1 MSGEVNQP
9 TPTAGGEAPGFRVH
23 AAFPRLHSPPSQV
36 APRHGES
43 LTLVSLEG
51 CGLNMPYQSAIVWA
65 IIGEN
70 RGRDPMHPTRT
81 GRITAAILLLSFLT
95 ACGGGGG
102 SESPAAN
109 VVPVANAGAARTVDV
124 GNVTLNGTGSRDAD
138 GTIASYAWTQTA
150 GTPVTL
156 SSAAAAQPTFVAPQ
170 NTATASFTFQLIV
183 TDNRGASSAPSSV
196 TISVTG
202 NALPVA
208 NPGPPQIVASGSTV
222 TLVGAGSS
230 DPDGIIAS
238 YSWTQTDGSAVAMS
252 NPNTSTTV
260 FTAPVASTA
269 TTLSFQLVV
278 RDNRGAASAAAS
290 VTISVNANRA
300 PVANAGSPRTVGGA
314 GIVQLNGTASS
325 DPDGTVTAWS
335 WTQIAGTA
343 VTMSNANTATPT
355 FTAPA
360 VSAVP
365 AMLTF
370 SLVVTDNGGLSSTAS
385 TVTITVNP
393 NSLPVANAGPGQNV
407 VSGTTVTLDGRG
419 SADPDGSVVSYAWT
433 QSAGA
438 AVTLSGA
445 NTARPTFVAPD
456 VVTPAM
462 LTFQLVVTDNAGST
476 SPPSSVTIRVDAN
489 ARPVAI
495 PGISQTVGS
504 GAAVTLNPA
513 GARSVDVDGSIT
525 AYAWTQTAGTA
536 VTLNGASTLQPTFTA
551 PTVTVSTAL
560 TFALVVTDNLGA
572 TSPPATVTITVTPYV
587 TLSGTVRFQR
597 VPFQAGAPYGLDYA
611 NPVWRPARA
620 IAVKATQVGGSVVG
634 TAVTDANGN
643 YTMSVP
649 SDMNITIHAVARM
662 VRDGTQPLPR
672 WDVRVQPILTAYAPL
687 EYFSGFTSSSSGT
700 YNVDIASGVAPN
712 GTATTARTSSSGPF
726 AILDTIYTAMQAVL
740 STAPN
745 TSFPELYVDWGGQ
758 TEGTFFTT
766 ANGQH
771 IALQSDLTED
781 TDEYDQH
788 VIAHEFGHYVERNF
802 SRADNIGG
810 SHGFGDRLDM
820 RVAFGEGFGYAFAAI
835 VLNDSFTHDS
845 YVFNGTQRSSV
856 FDVETNPPATGAD
869 AGCWCSES
877 SVWSVLWDLYD
888 NVPDGNDNISLPFS
902 ALWNVL
908 VGPQRL
914 TPSVT
919 SIFSYVSALKVDQ
932 PAFAGLINS
941 LLSAQNINSGTID
954 AFATNETYLPYP
966 AMTLPLIPTVTKGG
980 GPVVVRSIGDA
991 NRHYNKAG
999 NRALLR
1005 FTALTSGPIT
1015 VSLTT
1020 SNLSAGRDPDFY
1032 VRNNGTLFWG
1042 GINGS
1047 SEYPETET
1055 FSVTAGQTYI
1065 IDAFDCANGC
1075 SGASIEG
1082 TPGDYDLTVTIN

>member
-1 MSGEVNQP
+1 
-9 TPTAGGEAPGFRVH
+9 
-23 AAFPRLHSPPSQV
+23 
-36 APRHGES
+36 
-43 LTLVSLEG
+43 
-51 CGLNMPYQSAIVWA
+51 
-65 IIGEN
+65 
-70 RGRDPMHPTRT
+70 MHPTRT
-81 GRITAAILLLSFLT
+81 GRVTVAVLLLSLLT

-102 SESPAAN
+102 SAGPAAN
-109 VVPVANAGAARTVDV
+109 VAPVANAGAARTVDV
-124 GNVTLNGTGSRDAD
+124 GSVTLNGTGSSDSD

-150 GTPVTL
+150 GTAVTL
-156 SSAAAAQPTFVAPQ
+156 NSATTAQPNFVAPQ
-170 NTATASFTFQLIV
+170 NAAAATFTFQLIV
-183 TDNRGASSAPSSV
+183 TDNRGASSTPSSV
-196 TISVTG
+196 TISVNG
-202 NALPVA
+202 NAVPVA
-208 NPGPPQIVASGSTV
+208 NPGPAQTVASGATV
-222 TLVGAGSS
+222 TLVGASS
-230 DPDGIIAS
+230 TDPDGIIAS
-238 YSWTQTDGSAVAMS
+238 YSWTQTAGSIVAMS
-252 NPNTSTTV
+252 SPNASTTT

-269 TTLSFQLVV
+269 STLTFQLIVT
-278 RDNRGAASAAAS
+278 DNRGAASAAAS
-290 VTISVNANRA
+290 VTISISANLA
-300 PVANAGSPRTVGGA
+300 PVANAGAPRTVGSA
-314 GIVQLNGTASS
+314 AVVQLNGAASS
-325 DPDGTVTAWS
+325 DPDGTITAWS
-335 WTQIAGTA
+335 WTQLTGTA
-343 VTMSNANTATPT
+343 VTLSNANTATPG
-355 FTAPA
+355 FTAPV
-360 VSAVP
+360 VSGVP
-365 AMLTF
+365 ATLSF
-370 SLVVTDNGGLSSTAS
+370 RLVVTDNGGVSSAAS

-393 NSLPVANAGPGQNV
+393 NSLPLANAGPGQNV

-419 SADPDGSVVSYAWT
+419 SADPDGSVASYSWT
-433 QSAGA
+433 QSAGT
-438 AVTLSGA
+438 AVTLGGA
-445 NTARPTFVAPD
+445 NTSRPTFVAPA
-456 VVTPAM
+456 VVSPAM
-462 LTFQLVVTDNAGST
+462 LTFQLVVTDNAGAM

-489 ARPVAI
+489 SRPIAI

-504 GAAVTLNPA
+504 GASVTLNPA
-513 GARSVDVDGSIT
+513 GALSIDTDGSIT

-536 VTLNGASTLQPTFTA
+536 VTLNGASSTQPTFTA
-551 PTVTVSTAL
+551 PTVTVSTPL
-560 TFALVVTDNLGA
+560 TFALVVTDDLGA
-572 TSPPATVTITVTPYV
+572 TSLPATVTVTVTPYI

-597 VPFQAGAPYGLDYA
+597 VPFQAGFPYGLDYA
-611 NPVWRPARA
+611 NPVWRPARG
-620 IAVKATQVGGSVVG
+620 ISVKATQVGGPVVG

-649 SDMNITIHAVARM
+649 ADMNITIHAVAKM
-662 VRDGTQPLPR
+662 VRDSTQPLPR
-672 WDVRVQPILTAYAPL
+672 WDVRVQPITTAYAPL

-740 STAPN
+740 SVAPN

-771 IALQSDLTED
+771 IALQSDLTRD

-788 VIAHEFGHYVERNF
+788 VVAHEFGHYIERNF

-845 YVFNGTQRSSV
+845 YVFSGMQRSSV
-856 FDVETNPPATGAD
+856 FDVETNPPGTGVD

-877 SVWSVLWDLYD
+877 SVWSILWDLYD
-888 NVPDGNDNISLPFS
+888 NVPDGSDNISLPFS

-908 VGPQRL
+908 VSPQRL

-919 SIFSYVSALKVDQ
+919 SIFSYVSALKADQ
-932 PAFAGLINS
+932 PAFAGLINT
-941 LLSAQNINSGTID
+941 LLSAQNINSGAID
-954 AFATNETYLPYP
+954 AFATTETYLPYP
-966 AMTLPLIPTVTKGG
+966 AMTLPLIPTITKGG

-1005 FTALTSGPIT
+1005 FTALSSGPIT

-1020 SNLSAGRDPDFY
+1020 SNLAADRDPDFY

-1042 GINGS
+1042 GVNS
-1047 SEYPETET
+1047 SLEYPETET

-1065 IDAFDCANGC
+1065 IDAYDCANGC
-1075 SGASIEG
+1075 SGTSIQG